1 MAVFNE
7 PTKWAQTLGKD
18 ADVVTIPDIA
28 GDTDPSID
36 KIFPAVFSIP
46 LAHGGKAIPR
56 SVLNGLFKLLGDWSF
71 YQQNGGIASYS
82 AIFDYAIGRV
92 VLYNGNLYKCIHTN
106 GASST
111 VVTPDSNT
119 AYWQRLDNFV
129 RSVNSV
135 NADDNGNVSI
145 TSVNH
150 ATTADSATNASHAT
164 TADSATRLIGYDHN
178 NWIYLGWDGAS
189 LTMKVDDVDSTKGEI
204 ITHLNIGSQSVNH
217 ATTADSATNA
227 TNDSSNRN
235 IVNTYALKSNYPDRI
250 KFAYDTTFKGYVNVT
265 VDQTTW
271 GLITNHNISSQSVNH
286 ATTADSATNA
296 SHATTADSATRLIG
310 YDHNNWIYL
319 GWDGASLTMKVD
331 DVDSTKGEI
340 ITHLNIGS
348 QSVNH
353 ATTADSATNA
363 TNDSSN
369 RNIVN
374 TYALKSNY
382 PDRIKFAYDTTFK
395 GYVNVTVDQTTWGL
409 ITNHNISSQ
418 SVNHATTADSATN
431 ATNAT
436 NLGGYPAT
444 KYIRS
449 VTGEIKWFAF
459 NTVPDGY
466 IICNGANVSR
476 TTYADLFNAIGTT
489 FGSGDGSTTFAL
501 PNLIDKFAQGSTTVG
516 TVKSAGLP
524 NITGVLRALY
534 YNGDTDVGAFRIGN
548 PGNVH
553 WGPISGDYSLQDY
566 SYFFDAR
573 FSSSIYG
580 NSTTVQPPAL
590 TLLPCIKY

>member
-145 TSVNH
+145 T
-150 ATTADSATNASHAT
+150 
-164 TADSATRLIGYDHN
+164 
-178 NWIYLGWDGAS
+178 
-189 LTMKVDDVDSTKGEI
+189 
-204 ITHLNIGSQSVNH
+204 
-217 ATTADSATNA
+217 
-227 TNDSSNRN
+227 
-235 IVNTYALKSNYPDRI
+235 
-250 KFAYDTTFKGYVNVT
+250 
-265 VDQTTW
+265 
-271 GLITNHNISSQSVNH
+271 SVNH